1 MQPRWSCRC
10 RPPPVDSVDI
20 ADNTA
25 VDSVDSHLAALPR
38 ATLGAVT
45 AEGAVMRLAG
55 AAAVAGVAAARVT
68 HVPGP
73 AAARAPHTPPPG
85 PGTRGVI
92 YTLKHGPAV
101 RQQHVPRVHVIQV
114 TYITVNC
121 IWLALRVHVYWV
133 TCVTVCC
140 IWLHGHHLTV
150 ATIPRVSKPSLLLS
164 RDILAALRDRCHSG
178 HAARAHIAPPWTGR
192 EACRY
197 MDLS

>member
-25 VDSVDSHLAALPR
+25 VDIVDSHLAALPR

-45 AEGAVMRLAG
+45 AEGAVVRLAG
-55 AAAVAGVAAARVT
+55 AAAVAGVAAARVA
-68 HVPGP
+68 HVSGP

-101 RQQHVPRVHVIQV
+101 RQQHVTRVVHANQA
-114 TYITVNC
+114 TCITVNYIC
-121 IWLALRVHVYWV
+121 LVLRVHVYWV
-133 TCVTVCC
+133 TCVTDCC
-140 IWLHGHHLTV
+140 IWLHGHHITV
-150 ATIPRVSKPSLLLS
+150 ATIPRVSSCLLHT

-178 HAARAHIAPPWTGR
+178 HAPRAHITPTWP
-192 EACRY
+192 
-197 MDLS
+197 